1 MFSCEMVA
9 VEKDLSPECPWEHGL
24 PVVFAAASI
33 RLRSLSMYF
42 SFLFLRKGD
51 KLI

>member
-9 VEKDLSPECPWEHGL
+9 MEKGLSPECPWEHGL

-33 RLRSLSMYF
+33 RLRSLSIFHFF
-42 SFLFLRKGD
+42 SA
-51 KLI
+51 